1 MSSLSI
7 LYILI
12 NYIFLMSITIYTVV
26 KKVNFVEYISTI
38 VIVCF
43 CLNLS
48 IIAFEVILNI
58 FKTTNK
64 STFELEISDSKE
76 DIKKLLNEAREEEKE
91 KEKEISEYIDNE
103 NEEMKGLE
111 QEEIEEE
118 NM

>member
-48 IIAFEVILNI
+48 IVAFEVILNI

-91 KEKEISEYIDNE
+91 KEISEYIDNE

>member
-38 VIVCF
+38 LIVCF

-48 IIAFEVILNI
+48 IIAFEVILKI

-64 STFELEISDSKE
+64 STFELEIADRKE
-76 DIKKLLNEAREEEKE
+76 DIKKLLNEAREEE
-91 KEKEISEYIDNE
+91 EKEISEYIDNE
-103 NEEMKGLE
+103 NEEMKELE

>member
-1 MSSLSI
+1 
-7 LYILI
+7 
-12 NYIFLMSITIYTVV
+12 MSITIYTVV

-91 KEKEISEYIDNE
+91 KEISEYIDNE

>member
-48 IIAFEVILNI
+48 IIAFEVILKI

-64 STFELEISDSKE
+64 STFELEIADSKE
-76 DIKKLLNEAREEEKE
+76 DIKKLLNEAREEE
-91 KEKEISEYIDNE
+91 EKEISEYIDNE
-103 NEEMKGLE
+103 NEEMKELE

>member
-48 IIAFEVILNI
+48 IVAFEVILNI
-58 FKTTNK
+58 FKTKNK

-91 KEKEISEYIDNE
+91 KEISEYIDNE

-111 QEEIEEE
+111 HEEIEEE

>member
-48 IIAFEVILNI
+48 IIAFEVILKI

-64 STFELEISDSKE
+64 STFELEIADSEE
-76 DIKKLLNEAREEEKE
+76 DIKKLLNEAREE
-91 KEKEISEYIDNE
+91 EKEISEYIDNE

>member
-48 IIAFEVILNI
+48 IIAFEVILKI

-64 STFELEISDSKE
+64 STFELEIADSEE
-76 DIKKLLNEAREEEKE
+76 DIKKLLNEAREEE

-111 QEEIEEE
+111 QEGIEEE

>member
-38 VIVCF
+38 LIVCF

-48 IIAFEVILNI
+48 IIAFEVILKI

-64 STFELEISDSKE
+64 STFELEIADSKE
-76 DIKKLLNEAREEEKE
+76 DIKKLLNEAREEE
-91 KEKEISEYIDNE
+91 EKEISEYIDNE
-103 NEEMKGLE
+103 NEEMKELE

>member
-48 IIAFEVILNI
+48 IIAFEVI

-91 KEKEISEYIDNE
+91 KEKEKEISEYIDNE

>member
-48 IIAFEVILNI
+48 IVAFEVILNI

-91 KEKEISEYIDNE
+91 KEISEYIDNE

-111 QEEIEEE
+111 HEEIEEE

>member
-91 KEKEISEYIDNE
+91 ISEYIDNE

>member
-48 IIAFEVILNI
+48 IIAFEVILKI

-64 STFELEISDSKE
+64 STFELEIADSKE
-76 DIKKLLNEAREEEKE
+76 DIKKLLNEAREEE
-91 KEKEISEYIDNE
+91 EKEISEYIDNE

>member
-91 KEKEISEYIDNE
+91 KEISEYIDNE

-111 QEEIEEE
+111 HEEIEEE

>member
-48 IIAFEVILNI
+48 IIAFEVILKI

-76 DIKKLLNEAREEEKE
+76 DIKKLLNEAREEE
-91 KEKEISEYIDNE
+91 EKEISEYIDNE

>member
-48 IIAFEVILNI
+48 IIAFEVILKI

-64 STFELEISDSKE
+64 STFELEIADSEE
-76 DIKKLLNEAREEEKE
+76 DIKKLLNEAREE
-91 KEKEISEYIDNE
+91 EKEISEYIDNE

-111 QEEIEEE
+111 QEGIEEE

>member
-48 IIAFEVILNI
+48 IIAFEVILKI

-64 STFELEISDSKE
+64 STFELEITDSKE
-76 DIKKLLNEAREEEKE
+76 DIKKLLNEARV
-91 KEKEISEYIDNE
+91 YR
-103 NEEMKGLE
+103 
-111 QEEIEEE
+111 
-118 NM
+118 

>member
-1 MSSLSI
+1 
-7 LYILI
+7 
-12 NYIFLMSITIYTVV
+12 
-26 KKVNFVEYISTI
+26 VNFVEYISTI

-91 KEKEISEYIDNE
+91 ISEYIDNE

>member
-91 KEKEISEYIDNE
+91 KE
-103 NEEMKGLE
+103 
-111 QEEIEEE
+111 

>member
-91 KEKEISEYIDNE
+91 KEISEYIDNE

>member
-1 MSSLSI
+1 MSNLSI

-48 IIAFEVILNI
+48 IIAFEVILKI

-64 STFELEISDSKE
+64 STFELEIADSKE
-76 DIKKLLNEAREEEKE
+76 DIKKLLNEAREEE
-91 KEKEISEYIDNE
+91 EKEISEYIDNE
-103 NEEMKGLE
+103 NEEMKELE

>member
-26 KKVNFVEYISTI
+26 NKVNFVEYISTI

-91 KEKEISEYIDNE
+91 KEISEYIDNE

>member
-48 IIAFEVILNI
+48 IIAFEVILKI

-64 STFELEISDSKE
+64 STFELEITDSKE
-76 DIKKLLNEAREEEKE
+76 DIKKLLNEAREEE

>member
-48 IIAFEVILNI
+48 IIAFEVILKI

-91 KEKEISEYIDNE
+91 KEISEYIDNE

>member
-7 LYILI
+7 WYILI

-91 KEKEISEYIDNE
+91 KEISEYIDNE